1 MSNRIRCLS
10 RVALIGIVGGLAGC
24 SSDFTRMDRT
34 LYSAL
39 PQANEAPQ
47 QGYQAAQA
55 QNPYPGDVDS
65 TTTASIGSH
74 KGVPVPLAGVGPRI
88 AQNDDGNFYGQQNAG
103 YAQPQYSQLPAAN
116 QPAYQPYPQAL
127 PSAVQSRSLP
137 SPAATPLAQAEA
149 RYPTDNMTTASIPSA
164 PDGRPASSLPAPVA
178 VPAAAV
184 ATAAS
189 GAGWTSAGGTAIN
202 LREGETLYNLSKRYG
217 VPVSELMRANGLT
230 SAQNLQAGQRIVI
243 PTYVYSRSAP
253 VSAPDNDSMTRSA
266 SSGRGALAPVPEMRP
281 QQTASLGRQQASDA
295 SHGKTA
301 PDYTAVTGSVSKAAT
316 GGYTV
321 SSGDTLSG
329 IASRHGVTVDA
340 LKQANGLASSTIRI
354 GQTLVIPAAGT
365 VVAAATPANVD
376 PITTGT
382 VAKTA
387 SVQPKPYVKPAVDNS
402 KPDTSAVTGSVDA
415 KAPAATG
422 IENLRWPVQGR
433 VVAGFGEKRASGIND
448 GIDISVPE
456 GTAVKAAE
464 NGVVIYSGNE
474 LEGFGNLI
482 LIRHADGIVTAYAHN
497 SSNAVR
503 KGQEVKRGE
512 VIAKSGRT
520 GNVDQPMLHFEV
532 RKNSKPVN
540 PMSFLRS

>member
-1 MSNRIRCLS
+1 MRSLVLSNRIRCLS

-55 QNPYPGDVDS
+55 QNPYPGDVDR

-74 KGVPVPLAGVGPRI
+74 NGVPVPLAGVGPRI
-88 AQNDDGNFYGQQNAG
+88 GQNDDGNFYGQQNAG
-103 YAQPQYSQLPAAN
+103 YAQPQYRQLPAGN
-116 QPAYQPYPQAL
+116 QPAYQPYPLPQA
-127 PSAVQSRSLP
+127 SAIQSSSLP
-137 SPAATPLAQAEA
+137 SPTATPLAQAET
-149 RYPTDNMTTASIPSA
+149 RYSTDKMTTASISSSA
-164 PDGRPASSLPAPVA
+164 PTRSAGTLPAPVAA

-184 ATAAS
+184 AAAGS

-217 VPVSELMRANGLT
+217 VPVNELMRANGLS

-253 VSAPDNDSMTRSA
+253 VSAPDNNSMTRTA
-266 SSGRGALAPVPEMRP
+266 SSGRGVLAPVPEMRP
-281 QQTASLGRQQASDA
+281 RQTASDSSNRNS
-295 SHGKTA
+295 T
-301 PDYTAVTGSVSKAAT
+301 PDYSAVTGSVSKAASA
-316 GGYTV
+316 GYTV

-329 IASRHGVTVDA
+329 IASRHGISVDA
-340 LKQANGLASSTIRI
+340 LKQANGLTSSNIRI
-354 GQTLVIPAAGT
+354 GKTLAIPAAGV
-365 VVAAATPANVD
+365 VVAAAASAVD

-382 VAKTA
+382 VTKSA
-387 SVQPKPYVKPAVDNS
+387 SAQPKPYVKPATDNS
-402 KPDTSAVTGSVDA
+402 KPDTSVVTGSVDA

-433 VVAGFGEKRASGIND
+433 VVAAFGEKRASGIND